1 MAEEKPTEAAAPA
14 DAAAGAPPK
23 EEGAEGEAGEPKKK
37 EHVVSIV
44 LSYMNDEHEKAAI
57 EVSRRT
63 LSRQRRQ
70 PRSPDPDP
78 RSSSLPR
85 RERVY
90 FFTKF
95 RPSHSTPPAP
105 RVSTDPASRPS
116 NEPRR

>member
-23 EEGAEGEAGEPKKK
+23 EEGAEGEAGEPKQK

-63 LSRQRRQ
+63 LSRQRRR

-78 RSSSLPR
+78 RSSSQI
-85 RERVY
+85 
-90 FFTKF
+90 
-95 RPSHSTPPAP
+95 STISSPTRAACTS
-105 RVSTDPASRPS
+105 STDPASRPRRD
-116 NEPRR
+116 EPRR

>member
-14 DAAAGAPPK
+14 DAPPK
-23 EEGAEGEAGEPKKK
+23 EEGAEGAEGEAGEPKKK

-63 LSRQRRQ
+63 LSRQPRR

-78 RSSSLPR
+78 RSSPS
-85 RERVY
+85 
-90 FFTKF
+90 KF
-95 RPSHSTPPAP
+95 PPFHFQPAP
-105 RVSTDPASRPS
+105 RVSSTDPASRPRRD
-116 NEPRR
+116 EPRR

>member
-14 DAAAGAPPK
+14 DAATGAPPK
-23 EEGAEGEAGEPKKK
+23 EEGAEGAEGEAGEPKKK

-78 RSSSLPR
+78 RSSSLLPPCAR
-85 RERVY
+85 I
-90 FFTKF
+90 FFHQIPTVSF
-95 RPSHSTPPAP
+95 HPA
-105 RVSTDPASRPS
+105 RAARLD
-116 NEPRR
+116 

>member
-78 RSSSLPR
+78 RSSSQI
-85 RERVY
+85 
-90 FFTKF
+90 
-95 RPSHSTPPAP
+95 STISSQTRAACTS
-105 RVSTDPASRPS
+105 STDPASRPRRD
-116 NEPRR
+116 EPRR

>member
-63 LSRQRRQ
+63 LSRQRRR

-78 RSSSLPR
+78 RSSSQI
-85 RERVY
+85 
-90 FFTKF
+90 
-95 RPSHSTPPAP
+95 STISSPTRAACTS
-105 RVSTDPASRPS
+105 STDPASRPRRD
-116 NEPRR
+116 EPRR

>member
-14 DAAAGAPPK
+14 DAATGAPPK
-23 EEGAEGEAGEPKKK
+23 EEGAEGAEGEAGEPKKK

-63 LSRQRRQ
+63 LSRQPRR

-78 RSSSLPR
+78 RSSSQI
-85 RERVY
+85 
-90 FFTKF
+90 
-95 RPSHSTPPAP
+95 STISSPTRAACTS
-105 RVSTDPASRPS
+105 STDPASRPRRD
-116 NEPRR
+116 EPRR

>member
-14 DAAAGAPPK
+14 DAATGAPPK
-23 EEGAEGEAGEPKKK
+23 EEGAEGAEGEAGEPKKK

-78 RSSSLPR
+78 RSSSLQI
-85 RERVY
+85 
-90 FFTKF
+90 
-95 RPSHSTPPAP
+95 STISFPTRAAC
-105 RVSTDPASRPS
+105 VID
-116 NEPRR
+116 